1 MTGIRPLVSVLV
13 CEQVSPWTRG
23 HFTLRFRLPTPRSV
37 SEARC
42 FSAMEAVAEAPGT
55 FSAHVRLWHGLRWPS
70 EQMPASL
77 CPVPAAR
84 SLEGPRGRHMWPEGP
99 ATPGTTGL
107 RRGSNSEAERG
118 HHHAGCRPQKG
129 PCVCSVVH
137 TDTDTCGGHCAPG
150 QGRVAA
156 RFSVFL
162 RGTSLCNCA
171 RKPRLFGQD
180 AWVTLGK
187 P

>member
-23 HFTLRFRLPTPRSV
+23 RFTLRFRLPTPRSA

-70 EQMPASL
+70 EQTPASL

-84 SLEGPRGRHMWPEGP
+84 SLEGPRGRHVWPEGP
-99 ATPGTTGL
+99 AAPGTTGL
-107 RRGSNSEAERG
+107 RRGSNSEAESG
-118 HHHAGCRPQKG
+118 HHHTGCRPQKG
-129 PCVCSVVH
+129 PCVSSVVH
-137 TDTDTCGGHCAPG
+137 TDTDTWGGIVHQDRAGLQPDSVSSFG
-150 QGRVAA
+150 EHHYVIVPESQG
-156 RFSVFL
+156 
-162 RGTSLCNCA
+162 SLD
-171 RKPRLFGQD
+171 K
-180 AWVTLGK
+180 VLG
-187 P
+187 